1 MTQTFDNPDPKLPS
15 EPQQVLPSDRSA
27 LDVVYVL
34 AVHARQLV
42 WLPPLIAALT
52 VAGSFL
58 LTPVY
63 TASLTLMP
71 PSQQQSAATALLGQ
85 LGGMAAGVG
94 SAVAGLKN
102 PTDQW
107 LGLLKSRT
115 VADAM
120 VDEFKLIERYKTD
133 YRFEARDKLAD
144 NTTITAGKDGLILI
158 TVDDES
164 PEIAAAMANAYA
176 AKIQKMSDTIAVTE
190 PAQRRVFFEREMAQ
204 AADKLSKAERALQE
218 SGVNVNAL
226 KVQPDA
232 VMEFVAKLKAEI
244 SALQVRMAVMRQSLA
259 DSSPEMRQARA
270 ELSSL
275 QQQLD
280 RANQRESSGRDQ
292 TGYVEK
298 YREFKY
304 YETLYE
310 LLAKQYELARVDEAQ
325 NGVFQVVDKA
335 QVPEKKSRPKRILLG
350 LGAWFL
356 SLVFLSARAL
366 MLDSVRRLK
375 RDPESAKKIDRIR
388 HPFRSTEA

>member
-1 MTQTFDNPDPKLPS
+1 MAS
-15 EPQQVLPSDRSA
+15 GRSA
-27 LDVVYVL
+27 LDVAYVL
-34 AVHARQLV
+34 AGHARRL
-42 WLPPLIAALT
+42 LFIPPVVAALT

-58 LTPVY
+58 MTPVF

-94 SAVAGLKN
+94 SAISGLKN

-115 VADAM
+115 IADAL
-120 VDEFKLIERYKTD
+120 VDEFKLIERYKAD

-144 NTTITAGKDGLILI
+144 NTTITSGKDGLILI

-164 PEIAAAMANAYA
+164 PETAAAMANAYA
-176 AKIQKMSDTIAVTE
+176 VQIQKMSDTIAVTE
-190 PAQRRVFFEREMAQ
+190 PAQRRVFFEREMKEAK
-204 AADKLSKAERALQE
+204 DKLAKAEQALQE

-226 KVQPDA
+226 KIQPDA
-232 VMEFVAKLKAEI
+232 VMDLVAKLKAEI
-244 SALQVRMAVMRQSLA
+244 SAQQVRISVMRQSLA
-259 DSSPEMRQARA
+259 DSSADLRQARA
-270 ELSSL
+270 ELASL
-275 QQQLD
+275 QQQLEL
-280 RANQRESSGRDQ
+280 ANKRDSAGRDE

-298 YREFKY
+298 YRDFKY

-325 NGVFQVVDKA
+325 NGLFQVVDKA
-335 QVPEKKSRPKRILLG
+335 QVPEKKSRPKRLLLG

-356 SLVFLSARAL
+356 TLVFLGARAL
-366 MLDSVRRLK
+366 LKDSILRLR
-375 RDPESAKKIDRIR
+375 RDPEAAAKIEKIR
-388 HPFRSTEA
+388 HPFRQV